1 MSINAPSSAQV
12 SSTSASSQ
20 INSASNSDSAKKTSS
35 ESSFKDEM
43 DKVSSTEKS
52 KKNEET
58 SDKKNDKV
66 DDVSQKDEKT
76 TNTENNAN
84 QNQDKNDAQ
93 SPADQLNGMVDFSNF
108 GSLSVS
114 DANSMLTND
123 IAQML
128 NINNTAVTGLAADM
142 KVTASG
148 MMNLISMT
156 ESDADSML
164 TNDIAQMLNI
174 NNTAVTGLAADMKV
188 TASGMMNLDY
198 SSISMTESDADFFI
212 NLTQKNDVS
221 VQNIT
226 AQAQNML
233 NQGVEAK
240 EVKQNVQ
247 ISETLLNA
255 INIAKENNQP
265 LRIDFDQNMSV
276 IMRFGKDGTI
286 AANFI
291 PGDKAVEQYLR
302 NNIESLKNTFRE
314 NDLPYSDLSY
324 SNRGGKQQK
333 ENRRNREQ

>member
-52 KKNEET
+52 KKNEKT

-66 DDVSQKDEKT
+66 DEVSQKEEKT

-93 SPADQLNGMVDFSNF
+93 SQAEQLNGMVDFSNF

-142 KVTASG
+142 KFP
-148 MMNLISMT
+148 
-156 ESDADSML
+156 
-164 TNDIAQMLNI
+164 
-174 NNTAVTGLAADMKV
+174 
-188 TASGMMNLDY
+188 ASGMMNLDY

>member
-52 KKNEET
+52 KKNEKT

-66 DDVSQKDEKT
+66 DEVSQKDEKT
-76 TNTENNAN
+76 TNTDNNAN

-93 SPADQLNGMVDFSNF
+93 SQAEQLNGMVDFSNF

-142 KVTASG
+142 KVT
-148 MMNLISMT
+148 
-156 ESDADSML
+156 
-164 TNDIAQMLNI
+164 
-174 NNTAVTGLAADMKV
+174 V
-188 TASGMMNLDY
+188 SGMMNLDY

-276 IMRFGKDGTI
+276 IMRFGKDGAI

>member
-52 KKNEET
+52 KKNEKT

-66 DDVSQKDEKT
+66 DEVSQKDEKT

-148 MMNLISMT
+148 MMNL
-156 ESDADSML
+156 
-164 TNDIAQMLNI
+164 
-174 NNTAVTGLAADMKV
+174 
-188 TASGMMNLDY
+188 DY

-233 NQGVEAK
+233 NQGVDAK

>member
-12 SSTSASSQ
+12 SSASASSQ

-52 KKNEET
+52 KKNEKT

-66 DDVSQKDEKT
+66 DEVSQKDEKT

-142 KVTASG
+142 KVP
-148 MMNLISMT
+148 
-156 ESDADSML
+156 
-164 TNDIAQMLNI
+164 
-174 NNTAVTGLAADMKV
+174 
-188 TASGMMNLDY
+188 ASGMMNLDY

>member
-52 KKNEET
+52 KKNEKT
-58 SDKKNDKV
+58 SDEKNDKV
-66 DDVSQKDEKT
+66 DEVSQKDEKT

-93 SPADQLNGMVDFSNF
+93 SQADQLNGMVDFSNF

-114 DANSMLTND
+114 DAN
-123 IAQML
+123 
-128 NINNTAVTGLAADM
+128 
-142 KVTASG
+142 
-148 MMNLISMT
+148 
-156 ESDADSML
+156 SML

-276 IMRFGKDGTI
+276 IMRFGKDGAI

>member
-12 SSTSASSQ
+12 TSASASSQ
-20 INSASNSDSAKKTSS
+20 VNSTSNSDSAKKTSS

-52 KKNEET
+52 KKEEKT
-58 SDKKNDKV
+58 SEKKSDKV
-66 DDVSQKDEKT
+66 EEVSQKDDKS
-76 TNTENNAN
+76 TNTENKTTDNSAN
-84 QNQDKNDAQ
+84 QNQNKNDAQ
-93 SPADQLNGMVDFSNF
+93 SQSDQLNGMVDFSNF

-128 NINNTAVTGLAADM
+128 NINNAAVVTGLAADM
-142 KVTASG
+142 KV
-148 MMNLISMT
+148 
-156 ESDADSML
+156 SD
-164 TNDIAQMLNI
+164 
-174 NNTAVTGLAADMKV
+174 
-188 TASGMMNLDY
+188 SGMMNLDY

-233 NQGVEAK
+233 NQGVDAK

-276 IMRFGKDGTI
+276 IMRFGKDGAI

-324 SNRGGKQQK
+324 SNRGGRQQK

>member
-52 KKNEET
+52 KKNEKT

-66 DDVSQKDEKT
+66 DEVSQKDEKT

-148 MMNLISMT
+148 MMNL
-156 ESDADSML
+156 
-164 TNDIAQMLNI
+164 
-174 NNTAVTGLAADMKV
+174 
-188 TASGMMNLDY
+188 DY

-226 AQAQNML
+226 VQAQNML

>member
-52 KKNEET
+52 KKNEKT
-58 SDKKNDKV
+58 SDEKNDKV
-66 DDVSQKDEKT
+66 DEVSQKDEKT

-93 SPADQLNGMVDFSNF
+93 SQADQLNGMVDFSNF

-142 KVTASG
+142 KVP
-148 MMNLISMT
+148 
-156 ESDADSML
+156 
-164 TNDIAQMLNI
+164 
-174 NNTAVTGLAADMKV
+174 
-188 TASGMMNLDY
+188 ASGMMNLDY

-233 NQGVEAK
+233 NQGVDAK

-276 IMRFGKDGTI
+276 IMRFGKDGAI

>member
-12 SSTSASSQ
+12 SSASASSQ

-52 KKNEET
+52 KKNEKT

-66 DDVSQKDEKT
+66 DEVSQKDEKT

-93 SPADQLNGMVDFSNF
+93 SQADQLNGMVDFSNF

-114 DANSMLTND
+114 DAN
-123 IAQML
+123 
-128 NINNTAVTGLAADM
+128 
-142 KVTASG
+142 
-148 MMNLISMT
+148 
-156 ESDADSML
+156 SML

-276 IMRFGKDGTI
+276 IMRFGKDGAI

>member
-12 SSTSASSQ
+12 SSASASSQ

-52 KKNEET
+52 KKNEKT

-66 DDVSQKDEKT
+66 DEVSQKDEKT
-76 TNTENNAN
+76 SNTENKIADNNAN

-93 SPADQLNGMVDFSNF
+93 SQVEQLNGMVDFSNF

-114 DANSMLTND
+114 DAN
-123 IAQML
+123 
-128 NINNTAVTGLAADM
+128 
-142 KVTASG
+142 
-148 MMNLISMT
+148 
-156 ESDADSML
+156 SML

-276 IMRFGKDGTI
+276 IMRFGKDGAI

>member
-52 KKNEET
+52 KKNEKT

-66 DDVSQKDEKT
+66 DEVSKKDEKT

-142 KVTASG
+142 KVP
-148 MMNLISMT
+148 
-156 ESDADSML
+156 
-164 TNDIAQMLNI
+164 
-174 NNTAVTGLAADMKV
+174 
-188 TASGMMNLDY
+188 ASGMMNLDY

-233 NQGVEAK
+233 NQGVDAK

>member
-93 SPADQLNGMVDFSNF
+93 SQADQLNGMVDFSNF

-114 DANSMLTND
+114 DAN
-123 IAQML
+123 
-128 NINNTAVTGLAADM
+128 
-142 KVTASG
+142 
-148 MMNLISMT
+148 
-156 ESDADSML
+156 SML

>member
-93 SPADQLNGMVDFSNF
+93 SQAEQLNGMVDFSNF

-114 DANSMLTND
+114 DAN
-123 IAQML
+123 
-128 NINNTAVTGLAADM
+128 
-142 KVTASG
+142 
-148 MMNLISMT
+148 
-156 ESDADSML
+156 SML

-276 IMRFGKDGTI
+276 IMRFGKDGAI

-333 ENRRNREQ
+333 

>member
-20 INSASNSDSAKKTSS
+20 INSTSNSDSAKKTSS

-52 KKNEET
+52 KKNEKT

-66 DDVSQKDEKT
+66 DEVSKKDEKT

-142 KVTASG
+142 KVP
-148 MMNLISMT
+148 
-156 ESDADSML
+156 
-164 TNDIAQMLNI
+164 
-174 NNTAVTGLAADMKV
+174 
-188 TASGMMNLDY
+188 ASGMMNLDY

-276 IMRFGKDGTI
+276 IMRFGKDGAI

>member
-58 SDKKNDKV
+58 SDEKNDKV
-66 DDVSQKDEKT
+66 DEVSKKDEKT
-76 TNTENNAN
+76 SNTENKITDNNAN

-114 DANSMLTND
+114 DAN
-123 IAQML
+123 
-128 NINNTAVTGLAADM
+128 
-142 KVTASG
+142 
-148 MMNLISMT
+148 
-156 ESDADSML
+156 SML

>member
-12 SSTSASSQ
+12 SSASASSQ

-52 KKNEET
+52 KKNEKT
-58 SDKKNDKV
+58 SDEKNDKV
-66 DDVSQKDEKT
+66 DEVSQKDEKT

-142 KVTASG
+142 KVP
-148 MMNLISMT
+148 
-156 ESDADSML
+156 
-164 TNDIAQMLNI
+164 
-174 NNTAVTGLAADMKV
+174 
-188 TASGMMNLDY
+188 ASGMMNLDY

-233 NQGVEAK
+233 NQGVDAK

-276 IMRFGKDGTI
+276 IMRFGKDGAI

-324 SNRGGKQQK
+324 STRGGKQQK

>member
-12 SSTSASSQ
+12 SSASASSQ

-52 KKNEET
+52 KKNEKT

-66 DDVSQKDEKT
+66 DEVSQKDEKT

-93 SPADQLNGMVDFSNF
+93 SPADQSNGMVDFSNF

-114 DANSMLTND
+114 DAN
-123 IAQML
+123 
-128 NINNTAVTGLAADM
+128 
-142 KVTASG
+142 
-148 MMNLISMT
+148 
-156 ESDADSML
+156 SML

-276 IMRFGKDGTI
+276 IMRFGKDGAI

>member
-12 SSTSASSQ
+12 SSASASSQ

-52 KKNEET
+52 KKNEKT
-58 SDKKNDKV
+58 SDEKNDKV
-66 DDVSQKDEKT
+66 DEVSKKDEKT
-76 TNTENNAN
+76 TNTENKITDNNAN

-93 SPADQLNGMVDFSNF
+93 SQAEQLNGMVDFSNF

-114 DANSMLTND
+114 DAN
-123 IAQML
+123 
-128 NINNTAVTGLAADM
+128 
-142 KVTASG
+142 
-148 MMNLISMT
+148 
-156 ESDADSML
+156 SML

>member
-12 SSTSASSQ
+12 SSASATSQ

-52 KKNEET
+52 KKNEKT

-66 DDVSQKDEKT
+66 DEVSKKDEKT
-76 TNTENNAN
+76 SNTENNAN

-114 DANSMLTND
+114 DAN
-123 IAQML
+123 
-128 NINNTAVTGLAADM
+128 
-142 KVTASG
+142 
-148 MMNLISMT
+148 
-156 ESDADSML
+156 SML

>member
-1 MSINAPSSAQV
+1 MSINAPSSAQL

-52 KKNEET
+52 KKNEKT

-76 TNTENNAN
+76 TNTENKITDNNAN

-93 SPADQLNGMVDFSNF
+93 SQAEQLNGMVDFSNF

-114 DANSMLTND
+114 DAN
-123 IAQML
+123 
-128 NINNTAVTGLAADM
+128 
-142 KVTASG
+142 
-148 MMNLISMT
+148 
-156 ESDADSML
+156 SML

-276 IMRFGKDGTI
+276 IMRFGKDGAI

>member
-12 SSTSASSQ
+12 SSASASSQ
-20 INSASNSDSAKKTSS
+20 INSASNSDNAKKTSS

-52 KKNEET
+52 KKNEKT

-66 DDVSQKDEKT
+66 DEVSQKDEKT

-142 KVTASG
+142 KVP
-148 MMNLISMT
+148 
-156 ESDADSML
+156 
-164 TNDIAQMLNI
+164 
-174 NNTAVTGLAADMKV
+174 
-188 TASGMMNLDY
+188 ASGMMNLDY

-233 NQGVEAK
+233 NQGVDAK

-276 IMRFGKDGTI
+276 IMRFGKDGAI

>member
-12 SSTSASSQ
+12 SSASASSQ

-52 KKNEET
+52 KKNEKT

-66 DDVSQKDEKT
+66 DEVSKKDEKT
-76 TNTENNAN
+76 TNTENKITDNNAN

-93 SPADQLNGMVDFSNF
+93 SQADQLNGMVDFSNF

-123 IAQML
+123 IAKML

-142 KVTASG
+142 KVP
-148 MMNLISMT
+148 
-156 ESDADSML
+156 
-164 TNDIAQMLNI
+164 
-174 NNTAVTGLAADMKV
+174 
-188 TASGMMNLDY
+188 ASGMMNLDY

-226 AQAQNML
+226 AQAQNIL

-276 IMRFGKDGTI
+276 IMRFGKDGAI

>member
-52 KKNEET
+52 KKNEKT

-66 DDVSQKDEKT
+66 DEVSQKDEKT
-76 TNTENNAN
+76 TNTDNNAN

-93 SPADQLNGMVDFSNF
+93 SQADQLNGMVDFSNF

-128 NINNTAVTGLAADM
+128 NL
-142 KVTASG
+142 
-148 MMNLISMT
+148 
-156 ESDADSML
+156 
-164 TNDIAQMLNI
+164 

>member
-12 SSTSASSQ
+12 SSASASSQ
-20 INSASNSDSAKKTSS
+20 IDSASNSDSAKKTSS

-52 KKNEET
+52 KINEKT

-66 DDVSQKDEKT
+66 DEVSQKDEKT

-142 KVTASG
+142 KVP
-148 MMNLISMT
+148 
-156 ESDADSML
+156 
-164 TNDIAQMLNI
+164 
-174 NNTAVTGLAADMKV
+174 
-188 TASGMMNLDY
+188 ASGMMNLDY

-276 IMRFGKDGTI
+276 IMRFGKDGAI

>member
-66 DDVSQKDEKT
+66 DEVSQKDEKT

-114 DANSMLTND
+114 DAN
-123 IAQML
+123 
-128 NINNTAVTGLAADM
+128 
-142 KVTASG
+142 
-148 MMNLISMT
+148 
-156 ESDADSML
+156 SML

-276 IMRFGKDGTI
+276 IMRFGKDGAI

>member
-52 KKNEET
+52 KKNEKT

-76 TNTENNAN
+76 TNTENKITDNNAN

-93 SPADQLNGMVDFSNF
+93 SQAEQLNGMVDFSNF

-114 DANSMLTND
+114 DAN
-123 IAQML
+123 
-128 NINNTAVTGLAADM
+128 
-142 KVTASG
+142 
-148 MMNLISMT
+148 
-156 ESDADSML
+156 SML

-276 IMRFGKDGTI
+276 IMRFGKDGAI

>member
-12 SSTSASSQ
+12 SSASASSQ

-52 KKNEET
+52 KKNEKT

-142 KVTASG
+142 KVP
-148 MMNLISMT
+148 
-156 ESDADSML
+156 
-164 TNDIAQMLNI
+164 
-174 NNTAVTGLAADMKV
+174 
-188 TASGMMNLDY
+188 ASGMMNLDY

-276 IMRFGKDGTI
+276 IMRFGKDGAI

>member
-52 KKNEET
+52 KKNEKT

-66 DDVSQKDEKT
+66 DEVSKKDEKT

-148 MMNLISMT
+148 MMNL
-156 ESDADSML
+156 
-164 TNDIAQMLNI
+164 
-174 NNTAVTGLAADMKV
+174 
-188 TASGMMNLDY
+188 DY

-233 NQGVEAK
+233 NQGVDAK

>member
-12 SSTSASSQ
+12 SSASASSQ
-20 INSASNSDSAKKTSS
+20 VNSTSNSDSAKKTSS

-52 KKNEET
+52 KKEEKT
-58 SDKKNDKV
+58 SEKKSDKV
-66 DDVSQKDEKT
+66 EEVSQKDDKS
-76 TNTENNAN
+76 TNTENKTTDNSAN
-84 QNQDKNDAQ
+84 QNQNQNQKQQNELQAQ
-93 SPADQLNGMVDFSNF
+93 ADQINGMVDFSNF

-128 NINNTAVTGLAADM
+128 NINNAAAVTGLAADM
-142 KVTASG
+142 KV
-148 MMNLISMT
+148 
-156 ESDADSML
+156 SD
-164 TNDIAQMLNI
+164 
-174 NNTAVTGLAADMKV
+174 
-188 TASGMMNLDY
+188 SGMMNLDY

-233 NQGVEAK
+233 NQGVDAK

-276 IMRFGKDGTI
+276 IMRFGKDGAI

>member
-52 KKNEET
+52 KKNEKT

-66 DDVSQKDEKT
+66 DEVSQKDEKT

-142 KVTASG
+142 KVP
-148 MMNLISMT
+148 
-156 ESDADSML
+156 
-164 TNDIAQMLNI
+164 
-174 NNTAVTGLAADMKV
+174 
-188 TASGMMNLDY
+188 ASGMMNLDY

-233 NQGVEAK
+233 NQGVDAK

-276 IMRFGKDGTI
+276 IMRFGKDGAI

>member
-52 KKNEET
+52 KKNEKT

-76 TNTENNAN
+76 TNTENKITDNNAN

-93 SPADQLNGMVDFSNF
+93 SQVEQLNGMVDFSNF

-114 DANSMLTND
+114 DAN
-123 IAQML
+123 
-128 NINNTAVTGLAADM
+128 
-142 KVTASG
+142 
-148 MMNLISMT
+148 
-156 ESDADSML
+156 SML

-233 NQGVEAK
+233 NQGVDAK

-276 IMRFGKDGTI
+276 IMRFGKDGAI

>member
-12 SSTSASSQ
+12 SSASASSQ

-52 KKNEET
+52 KKNEKT

-66 DDVSQKDEKT
+66 DEVSQKDEKT

-93 SPADQLNGMVDFSNF
+93 SQAEQLNGMVDFSNF

-114 DANSMLTND
+114 DAN
-123 IAQML
+123 
-128 NINNTAVTGLAADM
+128 
-142 KVTASG
+142 
-148 MMNLISMT
+148 
-156 ESDADSML
+156 SML

-233 NQGVEAK
+233 NQGVDAK